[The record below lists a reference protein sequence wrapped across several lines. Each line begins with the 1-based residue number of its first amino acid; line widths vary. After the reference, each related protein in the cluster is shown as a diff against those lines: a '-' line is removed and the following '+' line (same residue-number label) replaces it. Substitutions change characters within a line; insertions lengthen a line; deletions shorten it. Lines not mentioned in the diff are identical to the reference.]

1 MLAYFCILTIDA
13 NSRRSNIG
21 ASSVASAPVAEAE
34 LQSGSRH
41 CGKSATESE
50 RIVAPTLL
58 IERKAKLR
66 RWSVT
71 PIDKVA
77 TLTSCLLV
85 VAIGNAKGDDRW
97 PGAVLQW

>member
-1 MLAYFCILTIDA
+1 MLDYFCILTIDA

-21 ASSVASAPVAEAE
+21 ASSVASAPVAGAE

-58 IERKAKLR
+58 HLRKISREVSRPMISIEESSLGLAR
-66 RWSVT
+66 
-71 PIDKVA
+71 
-77 TLTSCLLV
+77 
-85 VAIGNAKGDDRW
+85 
-97 PGAVLQW
+97 